1 MKSLIAPMA
10 AFGLLTVVTG
20 VAQAAPPAYCALYA
34 REYANQFSE
43 AAGEQPGTEKRI
55 QDEAYYRCLNQDQD
69 PQLPA
74 TSAYYGTD
82 LDTGGQGG
90 PLETAAASGNT
101 VDVTADQPSSAAAP
115 KPANTKQASNTPSK
129 RYYGSGL
136 QAWTPEWKAWC
147 QSHFPNSF
155 DEKTGMILPYNSNK
169 PQFCK

>member
-1 MKSLIAPMA
+1 MKSLITPMA
-10 AFGLLTVVTG
+10 TIGLLTVMTG

-69 PQLPA
+69 PQLPS
-74 TSAYYGTD
+74 TSAYYGTE
-82 LDTGGQGG
+82 LDTGGQSG
-90 PLETAAASGNT
+90 PVETATASGDAT
-101 VDVTADQPSSAAAP
+101 DSVGQPTPAATP
-115 KPANTKQASNTPSK
+115 KPASTQQASNTPRK

-136 QAWTPEWKAWC
+136 EAWTPEWKDWC

-155 DEKTGMILPYNSNK
+155 DEKTGMILPYNAGK